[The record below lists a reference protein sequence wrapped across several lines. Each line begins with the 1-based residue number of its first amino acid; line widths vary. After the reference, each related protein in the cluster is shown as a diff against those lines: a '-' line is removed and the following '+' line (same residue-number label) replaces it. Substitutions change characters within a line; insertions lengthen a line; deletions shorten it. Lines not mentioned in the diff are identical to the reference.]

1 MIGVEKNYY
10 LKEDLKMSA
19 SQKTTHY
26 DLPIYAGDDVTGWL
40 SGFNPAM
47 QAIDTALFNINQ
59 TSEDANGTAVG
70 AETTAQQALQGVQN
84 NSNLISALNNA
95 VVGINQKLTF
105 SRLEFAR
112 PNTGAIIFGETNTDN
127 SITMIMVNLSSTDG
141 LPSPYTVNGV
151 NFHEFG
157 NCDAKL
163 CNNVLS
169 GSESAG
175 FTGTVKQ
182 IGYLAV
188 STGGH
193 ERTVG
198 FKCFYDNS
206 AKKTRFGIETNN
218 DVKVN
223 STGSS
228 SANITFTNVQT
239 V

>member
-1 MIGVEKNYY
+1 
-10 LKEDLKMSA
+10 MSA

-26 DLPIYAGDDVTGWL
+26 ELPIYAGSDVTGWL

-47 QAIDTALFNINQ
+47 QTIDAALFNINQ
-59 TSEDANGTAVG
+59 TAEDANGTAVG
-70 AETTAQQALQGVQN
+70 AEANAQQAINSAQATANLLAQTN
-84 NSNLISALNNA
+84 NTVTDLVN
-95 VVGINQKLTF
+95 KLTF

-112 PNTGAIIFGETNTDN
+112 PNTGAIILGETNADN

-141 LPSPYTVNGV
+141 LPSAYTVNAT

-157 NCDAKL
+157 SCDAKL

-169 GSESAG
+169 GSESTG

-218 DVKVN
+218 DMKVN